1 MYDNCNQ
8 RSEPARGWQ
17 PKAAKSEL
25 GPQELIEVEATEP
38 KHAKPLLTVEQQIAH
53 LKAKGVTFDLC
64 TEDEAAA
71 YLLGKCQFFKVV
83 AYRELFDKHDDG
95 ERAGCYIGLDFA
107 HLKLLAGIDRRLRD
121 ALLPMTL
128 DVEHFASANLL
139 AEAEAHDE
147 DGYAIMSDYL
157 ESVSPG
163 RRRYIENELDVRS
176 NDVYCGAVIR
186 KYRSEMPIW
195 AFCEVVS
202 FGTFIGLM
210 KFCAE
215 RWDDRRILADHYLIK
230 KAKSVRNASAHSQ
243 CILNDL
249 SEQAAKGERVTPAV
263 VQAIAECGVPKRLR
277 SKKLKSP
284 RMVQISTLLYQ
295 YAALVPEGDT
305 RAERKAQIAAFFRCF
320 DENAGILPAENPAV
334 SSIEFMRRLTEG
346 FNLLD

>member
-1 MYDNCNQ
+1 M
-8 RSEPARGWQ
+8 
-17 PKAAKSEL
+17 
-25 GPQELIEVEATEP
+25 
-38 KHAKPLLTVEQQIAH
+38 
-53 LKAKGVTFDLC
+53 
-64 TEDEAAA
+64 
-71 YLLGKCQFFKVV
+71 
-83 AYRELFDKHDDG
+83 
-95 ERAGCYIGLDFA
+95 
-107 HLKLLAGIDRRLRD
+107 RD

-249 SEQAAKGERVTPAV
+249 SEQAAKGERVSPAV

-295 YAALVPEGDT
+295 YAALVPEGDNPR
-305 RAERKAQIAAFFRCF
+305 RAEGPDRGLLSLLSTRTPAV
-320 DENAGILPAENPAV
+320 LPAENPAV